1 MPIINLS
8 QKEIPTHY
16 YNIIPDLPKPL
27 DPPLHPGTKKPIG
40 PEDLAAI
47 FPMELIKQEM
57 SEERLEES
65 HCRMQKV
72 TTRDSQFLTFLFG
85 GEAFQTCSESF
96 FSFVTL

>member
-27 DPPLHPGTKKPIG
+27 DPPLHPATKQPVG
-40 PEDLAAI
+40 PEDLAVI

-57 SEERLEES
+57 SQERYIEIPEDVRNAYMLS
-65 HCRMQKV
+65 
-72 TTRDSQFLTFLFG
+72 
-85 GEAFQTCSESF
+85 
-96 FSFVTL
+96 